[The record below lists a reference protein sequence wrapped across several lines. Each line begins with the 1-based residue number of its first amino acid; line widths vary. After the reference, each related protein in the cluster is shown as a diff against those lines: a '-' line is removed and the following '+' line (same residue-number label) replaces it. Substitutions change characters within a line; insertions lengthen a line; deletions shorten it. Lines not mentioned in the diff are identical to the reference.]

1 MMLWIV
7 LNRANFDYLTKNA
20 ARCRKKDMER

>member
-7 LNRANFDYLTKNA
+7 LNQVEFDCLTKNE